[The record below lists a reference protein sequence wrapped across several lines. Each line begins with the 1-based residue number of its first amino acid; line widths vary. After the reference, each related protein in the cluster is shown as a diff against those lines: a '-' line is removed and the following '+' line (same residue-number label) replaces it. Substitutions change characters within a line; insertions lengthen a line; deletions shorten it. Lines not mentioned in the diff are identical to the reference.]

1 MRKVPAFDGKR
12 SFHNDENIHR
22 RVLDLF
28 RQFMQSSHKNLCQFL
43 RLTTDI
49 STLSFLLSKIE
60 ILRLKNSEFNLL
72 YYLFIAGRK
81 SIRLYLKLRE
91 EIIRLN
97 TFQKGQYLPISI
109 HNKSKYAEKYV
120 FLDSVVINAKGWK
133 EIVNFVGFQYDSQ
146 FLELAFSGRNK

>member
-60 ILRLKNSEFNLL
+60 ILRLKNSQFNLL

-109 HNKSKYAEKYV
+109 HNKSKYAEIKKYV
-120 FLDSVVINAKGWK
+120 KPNYICVQSTI
-133 EIVNFVGFQYDSQ
+133 Y
-146 FLELAFSGRNK
+146 LAEV